1 MLNFKAFF
9 GAVKIF
15 MQACSECSRVK
26 VLASFVVLGKWT
38 EQGIRNVQAA
48 PERIK
53 TTHSMIEKSGG
64 KMTLYYTLG
73 KYDFVMIVEVPND
86 AAIMAILL
94 CLGSMGN
101 VRTVSMKA
109 WTEEEGARILTEPHP

>member
-1 MLNFKAFF
+1 
-9 GAVKIF
+9 
-15 MQACSECSRVK
+15 VK
-26 VLASFVVLGKWT
+26 VLASFVVLGNWT
-38 EQGIRNVQAA
+38 DQGIRNVQAA

-53 TTHSMIEKSGG
+53 TTHSMVAKAGG

-86 AAIMAILL
+86 DAIMEILL

-101 VRTVSMKA
+101 VRTMSMKA
-109 WTEEEGARILTEPHP
+109 WTEQEGAKILTAPHP

>member
-1 MLNFKAFF
+1 M
-9 GAVKIF
+9 
-15 MQACSECSRVK
+15 RV
-26 VLASFVVLGKWT
+26 LPSFVVLGNWT
-38 EQGIRNVQAA
+38 DQGIRDVKAA

-53 TTHSMIEKSGG
+53 TTHSMVAKAGG

-86 AAIMAILL
+86 DAIMAILL

>member
-1 MLNFKAFF
+1 M
-9 GAVKIF
+9 
-15 MQACSECSRVK
+15 K
-26 VLASFVVLGKWT
+26 VLASFVVLGNWT
-38 EQGIRNVQAA
+38 DQGIRNVQAA

-53 TTHSMIEKSGG
+53 TTHSMVAKAGG

-86 AAIMAILL
+86 DAIMEILL

-101 VRTVSMKA
+101 VRTMSMKA
-109 WTEEEGARILTEPHP
+109 WTEQEGAKILTAPHP

>member
-1 MLNFKAFF
+1 M
-9 GAVKIF
+9 
-15 MQACSECSRVK
+15 K
-26 VLASFVVLGKWT
+26 VLANFVVLGKWT
-38 EQGIRNVQAA
+38 EQGIRNVVAA

-73 KYDFVMIVEVPND
+73 KYDFVMIVEVPSDD
-86 AAIMAILL
+86 AMMAILL

-101 VRTVSMKA
+101 VRTMSMKA
-109 WTEEEGARILTEPHP
+109 WTEEEGAKVLTQQHP